1 MKKIFRIL
9 SAFLVLATACQK
21 EYVLNTDFSM
31 PTSLSSPSS
40 VTLDVT
46 SSSVVELSWQG
57 GGAADGG
64 IVLYEVLFDR
74 EGGDFSDPLTVLPS
88 DLGAYQTLTL
98 THATLNTIARKA
110 GIKPNESGNFIWT
123 VRGSKGGES
132 KLYNGYETL
141 RVTRGEGIDNIPE
154 HLYIS
159 GSGAKESGQEFRVA
173 SEGLYIIYTQAGAG
187 EIKMSSEKGG
197 GYAFYAD
204 ENGKLNEGD
213 GAYVLY
219 EAPSTGLVRITV
231 DFNTLGFKVEEIDPK
246 VRCIWGA
253 TYADIAILEYQ
264 GNGKFVGD
272 GDVVFYGPGR
282 EGTPSWCSWV
292 EERYYF
298 IAKVNGEELCWGSAT
313 SGGNAT
319 TPDGTAEFYQ
329 IAEFPWSQ
337 WDNLWKMDH
346 AYDLS
351 HLTFTIDT
359 NKDNTWTHSYQ
370 GGAIQYDQPTS
381 APADLALYGAA
392 AEVEGQPFRQA
403 SEGVF
408 VIYAKLGAGGISF
421 RASDGTKYF
430 ADSEKKLFIGGR
442 TYEVEASE
450 GITRLTVDFN
460 TNTIS
465 FEEIGTDVRLIWGA
479 TYADI
484 AVLSYQGQGKWAGE
498 GHVEFIDP
506 SRPETNP
513 PSWLSWT
520 EERYY
525 FIAKVNGEDKCW
537 GRLDGESAERPDGE
551 VSPTFYDM
559 GEFAWSQWDHLWKMA
574 SALDNSDVSV
584 TINTND
590 EGHFKH
596 SFVKQTQDPFPPS
609 TAPSELKL
617 QGSGAEAEGQAFRKV
632 EDGVFVIFAKLKDG
646 DLFFTGDGKT
656 YFQGAE
662 SLMQGE
668 GKAAVTAS
676 AGEASRIEV
685 NFKTLSVSIKRVDK
699 VALVWGCNEC
709 SPFDMSYKGNGVWG
723 GSGEIHFID
732 PGDPQFNRATWL
744 SWQEERYRFLVW
756 YDGEDDASKCF
767 GIWNDNSEYKEYRPD
782 DPRWAAATSDGR
794 FYECTEYDR
803 GGQWDHLWKMAGE
816 FNGTQVEVNVYTN
829 KDGVMTH
836 TIEHK

>member
-1 MKKIFRIL
+1 MKKIFRIF
-9 SAFLVLATACQK
+9 SALLVLATACQK
-21 EYVLNTDFSM
+21 EYVLNTDFAM
-31 PTSLSSPSS
+31 PTSLSSPET

-46 SSSVVELSWQG
+46 SSSTVELSWQG

-98 THATLNTIARKA
+98 SHATLNTIARKA

-132 KLYNGYETL
+132 KLYDGFGTL
-141 RVTRGEGIDNIPE
+141 RVIRGEGIDNIPE
-154 HLYIS
+154 HLFIS
-159 GSGAKESGQEFRVA
+159 GSGAKEAGQEFRVA
-173 SEGLYIIYTQAGAG
+173 AEGLYIIYTQAGAG
-187 EIKMSSEKGG
+187 EIKLTSEKSGG
-197 GYAFYAD
+197 FSFYAD
-204 ENGKLNEGD
+204 ENGKLSEGD
-213 GAYVLY
+213 GAYVLT
-219 EAPSTGLVRITV
+219 ESPSTGLVRITV
-231 DFNTLGFKVEEIDPK
+231 DFNTLGFKVEEVDPK

-264 GNGKFVGD
+264 GDGKFVGD

-298 IAKVNGEELCWGSAT
+298 IAKINGEERCWGSAT

-329 IAEFPWSQ
+329 IGEFTWSQ

-370 GGAIQYDQPTS
+370 GGAIQYDQPTE

-392 AEVEGQPFRQA
+392 AEVEGQPFRKA
-403 SEGVF
+403 SDGVF

-442 TYEVEASE
+442 SYETAASE
-450 GITRLTVDFN
+450 GVTRLTVDFN
-460 TNTIS
+460 TNLIS

-484 AVLSYQGQGKWAGE
+484 AVLSYQGQGKWSGE
-498 GHVEFIDP
+498 GHVQFIDP

-513 PSWLSWT
+513 PSWLGWT

-537 GRLDGESAERPDGE
+537 GRLDGESEERPDGE

-559 GEFAWSQWDHLWKMA
+559 GEFAWDQWSHLWKMA
-574 SALDNSDVSV
+574 SALDNSDVAV

-609 TAPSELKL
+609 VAPSALTL
-617 QGSGAEAEGQAFRKV
+617 SGSGAEVEGQAFRKV
-632 EDGVFVIFAKLKDG
+632 TDGEFVLYARLKDG
-646 DLFFTGDGKT
+646 KISFRGDGKN
-656 YFQGAE
+656 YFYDAE
-662 SLMQGE
+662 KGLLQGE
-668 GKAAVTAS
+668 GEGTSTAS
-676 AGEASRIEV
+676 ADGAATKLTV
-685 NFKTLSVSIKRVDK
+685 NFKDLTVKAESIDK
-699 VALVWGCNEC
+699 VRMIWGCC
-709 SPFDMSYKGNGVWG
+709 FGDIVTMSYEGAGVWK
-723 GSGEIHFID
+723 GSGKCEFVQ
-732 PGDPQFNRATWL
+732 PGDPRCSWL
-744 SWQEERYRFLVW
+744 SWVEERYYFVVTVNGSESICWGRL
-756 YDGEDDASKCF
+756 DGEDAE
-767 GIWNDNSEYKEYRPD
+767 NRPD
-782 DPRWAAATSDGR
+782 GEVSPT
-794 FYECTEYDR
+794 FYNCGEF
-803 GGQWDHLWKMAGE
+803 GWSQWDHLWKMATAMDGS
-816 FNGTQVEVNVYTN
+816 NIEVKLYTN

-836 TIEHK
+836 TITKL